1 MNKKLIFSLLALL
14 VFSVTASAATR
25 QRFYSAEH
33 AFYAAAN
40 SITVSVSNRAIHWYN
55 NSHTAAHYANCDV
68 EVTVS
73 IGAGSTYAKV
83 TVTAKDVD
91 CSKLFQVIKQLKAQA
106 RAALA

>member
-1 MNKKLIFSLLALL
+1 MNKKLIFSLFTLL
-14 VFSVTASAATR
+14 VFSAVASAAVR
-25 QRFYSAEH
+25 QRSYSAEC
-33 AFYAAAN
+33 ALSAVADR
-40 SITVSVSNRAIHWYN
+40 ITVSLSNRAMHWYSSN
-55 NSHTAAHYANCDV
+55 TAAHYANCDV
-68 EVTVS
+68 VVTVS

>member
-1 MNKKLIFSLLALL
+1 M
-14 VFSVTASAATR
+14 VFSVAASAANR
-25 QRFYSAEH
+25 QRSYSAEH
-33 AFYAAAN
+33 DFKATADC
-40 SITVSVSNRAIHWYN
+40 ITVSVSNRAMHWY
-55 NSHTAAHYANCDV
+55 SSYAAAHYANCDV

-91 CSKLFQVIKQLKAQA
+91 CSKLFQIIKQLKAQA

>member
-1 MNKKLIFSLLALL
+1 MNKKLIFCLLALL
-14 VFSVTASAATR
+14 ICSAAVSAAGR
-25 QRFYSAEH
+25 QRSYSAEEYFNTE
-33 AFYAAAN
+33 AECITISAN
-40 SITVSVSNRAIHWYN
+40 NKAMNWYN
-55 NSHTAAHYANCDV
+55 CKTAAFYANCDV

-91 CSKLFQVIKQLKAQA
+91 CSKLFQIIKQLKAQA

>member
-1 MNKKLIFSLLALL
+1 MNKKLILSLFALL
-14 VFSVTASAATR
+14 VFSAAATAGGR
-25 QRFYSAEH
+25 QALYSTESNFSSAVDRI
-33 AFYAAAN
+33 AISAN
-40 SITVSVSNRAIHWYN
+40 NKAMRWYN
-55 NSHTAAHYANCDV
+55 SNTAAYYANCDV

-91 CSKLFQVIKQLKAQA
+91 CSKLFQIIKQLKAQA

>member
-1 MNKKLIFSLLALL
+1 MFSLLALL
-14 VFSVTASAATR
+14 VFSAGA
-25 QRFYSAEH
+25 
-33 AFYAAAN
+33 
-40 SITVSVSNRAIHWYN
+40 
-55 NSHTAAHYANCDV
+55 TAAEQQRQYNTAVSSGTVEYCLNAFIERKPPAFFSSCDV

-91 CSKLFQVIKQLKAQA
+91 CSKLFQIIKQLKAQA